1 MTKNGFIVAIAG
13 FAILNG
19 MFSPFLLPLALGP
32 VLIMAPAFFAT
43 SIGLLLFVSSL
54 LLSTL
59 TIMLAG
65 VPAGLYERFIGAED
79 STPASM
85 WIWLAG
91 TAFLTLPALFQ
102 LLRIG
107 F

>member
-19 MFSPFLLPLALGP
+19 MFSPLLPQAIGA

-43 SIGLLLFVSSL
+43 SIGLLFFLSSL

-59 TIMLAG
+59 TIMVAG
-65 VPAGLYERFIGAED
+65 VPAALYERYTGAED
-79 STPASM
+79 STPVSM
-85 WIWLAG
+85 WIWLAA
-91 TAFLTLPALFQ
+91 TALFTLPAVTQFLE
-102 LLRIG
+102 IG

>member
-1 MTKNGFIVAIAG
+1 MSKNGFIVAIVG

-19 MFSPFLLPLALGP
+19 MFSPLLPQAIGA
-32 VLIMAPAFFAT
+32 VLIMAPAFFAS
-43 SIGLLLFVSSL
+43 SISLLFFVSSL

-65 VPAGLYERFIGAED
+65 IPAALYERATGAEE
-79 STPASM
+79 STPISM
-85 WIWLAG
+85 WIWLASV
-91 TAFLTLPALFQ
+91 AFLTLPALNQF
-102 LLRIG
+102 LNIG

>member
-1 MTKNGFIVAIAG
+1 MTKNGFIVAIVG

-19 MFSPFLLPLALGP
+19 MFSPLLPQAIGA
-32 VLIMAPAFFAT
+32 VLIMAPAFFAS
-43 SIGLLLFVSSL
+43 SISLLLFVSSL

-65 VPAGLYERFIGAED
+65 VPAALYERAMGAEE
-79 STPASM
+79 STPTSM

-91 TAFLTLPALFQ
+91 SALLTLPALNKF
-102 LLRIG
+102 LEIG

>member
-1 MTKNGFIVAIAG
+1 MSKNGFIVAIVG

-19 MFSPFLLPLALGP
+19 MFSPLLPQAIGA
-32 VLIMAPAFFAT
+32 VLIMAPAFFAS
-43 SIGLLLFVSSL
+43 SISLLFFVSSL

-65 VPAGLYERFIGAED
+65 IPAALYERATGAEE
-79 STPASM
+79 STPISM

-91 TAFLTLPALFQ
+91 VALLTLPALNQF
-102 LLRIG
+102 LNIG

>member
-1 MTKNGFIVAIAG
+1 MSKNGFIVAIVG
-13 FAILNG
+13 FAIVNG
-19 MFSPFLLPLALGP
+19 MFSPLLPQALGA
-32 VLIMAPAFFAT
+32 VLIMAPAFFTT
-43 SIGLLLFVSSL
+43 SIGLLFFVSSL

-65 VPAGLYERFIGAED
+65 VPAALYERFTGASE

-91 TAFLTLPALFQ
+91 TALITLPAVVQFLEV
-102 LLRIG
+102 G

>member
-1 MTKNGFIVAIAG
+1 MSKNGFIVAIVG

-19 MFSPFLLPLALGP
+19 MFSPLLPQAIGA
-32 VLIMAPAFFAT
+32 VLIMAPAFFAS
-43 SIGLLLFVSSL
+43 SISLLFFVSSL

-65 VPAGLYERFIGAED
+65 IPAALYERATGAEE
-79 STPASM
+79 STPISM

-91 TAFLTLPALFQ
+91 TALFTLPALNQF
-102 LLRIG
+102 LNIG